1 MCNQMKKACGHGY
14 CNREKAM
21 RLALLLL
28 LLAATSAWAQT
39 ASRVRFQILDLN
51 GDGYLSISEAAG
63 IADVVE
69 RFDRADAD
77 RDGYLSA
84 REFDR
89 LDRVKLRKG
98 TAKRHVRTSVAR
110 DARAAAR
117 EAAAESASAETTAG
131 AAAGGSARPA
141 SP

>member
-1 MCNQMKKACGHGY
+1 MRFAC
-14 CNREKAM
+14 
-21 RLALLLL
+21 LLL
-28 LLAATSAWAQT
+28 LLAATTAWAQA

-89 LDRVKLRKG
+89 LDRVKVRKVG
-98 TAKRHVRTSVAR
+98 AKRHIRTAVTR
-110 DARAAAR
+110 DARAAAQQ
-117 EAAAESASAETTAG
+117 AAAESASAD